1 MKSILLTTTA
11 LVAFAG
17 AAVADGHTGI
27 TFSGN
32 TEFGYNDTDSNVLT
46 TDENGVEPGDAGY
59 IETFTDYDDEYG
71 FYWNTDLD
79 VTMTAALDNG
89 LTAETTF
96 ELDIVNDVNGGA
108 VNADEWTASLSND
121 MATLIIG
128 DITFAPENLWVSA
141 GDMESDNFSEAD
153 GENAI
158 RADLSVAG
166 FEASMSA
173 VISDATNTDV
183 NTFDEDEQFDQV
195 GVAVAGEFGMFT
207 FAVAYQE
214 EADVTGFGAAAEAAN
229 GDFSAD
235 EVYGVSAG
243 VSVAGADITVAY
255 ASNETLDENSTGIK
269 VAYPFGPV
277 TATAYYVSEDDAA
290 DEDNYGLKVAYTAG
304 ALAVT
309 ADYQDDQTVEKWALE
324 GSYDVGNG
332 LAVYAGVVNENEADE
347 DYYVAATYDLGGGA
361 EFLIS
366 YAEDDDHDQEDE
378 VGSPEYQEGTTVE
391 VSFSF

>member
-17 AAVADGHTGI
+17 AAVAQETSI
-27 TFSGN
+27 SFSGN
-32 TEFGYNDTDSNVLT
+32 TEFGYNDTDSNVDTGVADDLAT
-46 TDENGVEPGDAGY
+46 PDVDESVTDFDNEL
-59 IETFTDYDDEYG
+59 G

-89 LTAETTF
+89 LTANTSF
-96 ELDIVNDVNGGA
+96 ELDIVNDANGGA
-108 VNADEWTASLSND
+108 VNADEWVASLES
-121 MATLIIG
+121 ATAGLFIG
-128 DITFAPENLWVSA
+128 DIAFAPETLWVSA

-158 RADLSVAG
+158 RGDVDVAG
-166 FEASMSA
+166 FQASISA
-173 VISDATNTDV
+173 VISDADGNDV
-183 NTFDEDEQFDQV
+183 NTFEEGEEFDQV

-214 EADVTGFGAAAEAAN
+214 EADAAGFGAAAEAAN
-229 GDFSAD
+229 GDFYAD

-277 TATAYYVSEDDAA
+277 VATAYYVSEDDAA
-290 DEDNYGLKVAYTAG
+290 DEDNYGLKAVYTAG
-304 ALAVT
+304 GLSVT
-309 ADYQDDQTVEKWALE
+309 ADYQDDQTAEKWALE
-324 GSYDVGNG
+324 GSYDMGNG
-332 LAVYAGVVNENEADE
+332 LAVYAGVLNETEEEE

-366 YAEDDDHDQEDE
+366 YAEDEDGDQEDE
-378 VGSPEYQEGTTVE
+378 VGIPEYQVGTTVE